1 VPVDEDKGSMMTRT
15 RIMRGATA
23 VALGTTVALL
33 GAACAGQGTGAQ
45 DGGDGGSSADAGTIT
60 WWHNSNTGEGKEYY
74 DQVAADFEADHPGTT
89 VEVSAMAHEDML
101 TKLDAAFQ
109 SGDAPDVFM
118 ERGGGE
124 LADHVE
130 AGLLKDISE
139 PAADTIGNLEAYM
152 PGFQVDGAS
161 YALPFS
167 IGVVGFWYNK
177 SLFEEAGITEAPTTM
192 DELYDTV
199 DKLKAAGI
207 TPASVGA
214 GDKWP
219 AAHYWYYNVVRQ
231 CAADTLDAAIADVDY
246 SDPCFVKA
254 GETLDD
260 TLATEPF
267 NKGFL
272 TTASQ
277 TGPTSA
283 SGLLA
288 SGKVAMELA
297 GHWEPGVMQGLT
309 EDGEGLGEDTG
320 WFPYPSID
328 GQQGTEGAQMGG
340 GDAWAV
346 SQDAPDVAVEFA
358 QYLLSDEVQ
367 QGFAERDMG
376 LPTNPTASASVS
388 DPALAELLEVRDG
401 APEIQLYLDTLLGA
415 SVGGA
420 MNDAIALQFAGEATP
435 QDVVDAVQSAAEA
448 DQ

>member
-1 VPVDEDKGSMMTRT
+1 MTRT

-45 DGGDGGSSADAGTIT
+45 GGGGESSADASTIT
-60 WWHNSNTGEGKEYY
+60 WWHNSNTGEGKKYY
-74 DQVAADFEADHPGTT
+74 DQVAADFEKDHPGTT

-177 SLFEEAGITEAPTTM
+177 SLFEDAGITETPTTM
-192 DELYDTV
+192 DELYDAV

-320 WFPYPSID
+320 WFPYPSVD